1 MRFGVATLAT
11 LTLVIATDA
20 ARADPYRWCSVY
32 GGGEDGGSSNC
43 YFMTLD
49 QCRANVSGIGGFC
62 TPNPFYDGRP
72 IGTPDGAAPR
82 AKRRSQR

>member
-1 MRFGVATLAT
+1 MRFIFVALFAV
-11 LTLVIATDA
+11 LLGALPDRA
-20 ARADPYRWCSVY
+20 QADPYRWCSVY

-43 YFMTLD
+43 YFMTLE

-72 IGTPDGAAPR
+72 IGTPEGAAPR

>member
-1 MRFGVATLAT
+1 MRLMLAVLFAILLASAADT
-11 LTLVIATDA
+11 

-43 YFMTLD
+43 YFMTLE

-62 TPNPFYDGRP
+62 APNPFYDGRP
-72 IGTPDGAAPR
+72 LTTPGEAAPR
-82 AKRRSQR
+82 TKRRSQR

>member
-1 MRFGVATLAT
+1 MRLMPAVLFAILLAAAGDT
-11 LTLVIATDA
+11 

-32 GGGEDGGSSNC
+32 SSGEEGGSSNC
-43 YFMTLD
+43 YFMTLE

-72 IGTPDGAAPR
+72 IGTPGEAAPR
-82 AKRRSQR
+82 TKRRGQR